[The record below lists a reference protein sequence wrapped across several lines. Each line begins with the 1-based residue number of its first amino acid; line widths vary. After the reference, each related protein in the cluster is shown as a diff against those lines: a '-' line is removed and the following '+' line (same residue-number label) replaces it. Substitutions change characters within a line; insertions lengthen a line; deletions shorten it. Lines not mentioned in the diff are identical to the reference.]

1 MEILSLPAL
10 TPVPAPAASVVALG
24 FFDGV
29 HTAHAAVLAKAAA
42 VAAAR
47 GLPLLLFTFS
57 AADAPKGAPLLSG
70 DEERAA
76 LFFAAGATHVVFAP
90 FSALADMAPE
100 AFVAYLVDKAHVG
113 VAVTGENFRFGRG
126 AVGDAPLLA
135 RLMRAHGGEAYA
147 VPSQCFEGAPIS
159 SSRIRRA
166 LADGD
171 CRLATAL
178 LGRPYALTMP
188 VTHGRHLGHVLGFP
202 TANFRPPAR
211 RALPAFGVYGTEVT
225 LPDGRILRGVTDVG
239 RRPTVRGEEVR
250 VETHILDYSG
260 DLYGSMLTVAFL
272 GRVRE
277 ERCFSSL
284 SALTEQIKRD
294 CEEVRAWKQQN
305 GPS

>member
-1 MEILSLPAL
+1 MEILSLPGLA
-10 TPVPAPAASVVALG
+10 PVKAPVASVAALG

-29 HTAHAAVLAKAAA
+29 HTAHAAVLESAAA
-42 VAAAR
+42 VAKAQ
-47 GLPLLLFTFS
+47 GLPLLVFTFR

-76 LFFAAGATHVVFAP
+76 LFAAASATCAVFAS
-90 FSALADMAPE
+90 FSSLADMSPE
-100 AFVAYLVDKAHVG
+100 AFVSYLVEKAHVR
-113 VAVTGENFRFGRG
+113 VAVTGENFRFGHR
-126 AVGDAPLLA
+126 AAGDAPLLA

-147 VPSQCFEGAPIS
+147 VPSQCLGGEPIS

-166 LADGD
+166 LEEGD
-171 CRLATAL
+171 CALAAAM
-178 LGRPYALTMP
+178 LGRPYALTLP

-202 TANFRPPAR
+202 TANLCPPPR

-225 LPDGRILRGVTDVG
+225 LPDGRVMRGVTDVG
-239 RRPTVRGEEVR
+239 RRPTVGGDEVR

-277 ERCFSSL
+277 ERRFASL
-284 SALTEQIKRD
+284 SDLTEQIKLD
-294 CEEVRAWKQQN
+294 CEEVRKWKQPN
-305 GPS
+305 GLN